1 MFDIPGDFKD
11 DLSMG
16 AGDDDDGNDD
26 DLEAELAALT
36 AGSAPKIPK
45 RKPQAQLVS
54 PSNLDKMIA
63 ESLQDVPSDEDV
75 SDDENDPNL
84 LSELNQI
91 TGEPPV
97 VEAAPTPTPGPSEPA
112 NTKTLL
118 AERLKMYEL
127 AEENAKKAGE
137 TSRARRFNRGIK
149 TIKDL
154 IKTSNA
160 GRPINPEDIP
170 PEVAVTITKKPEPIL
185 EPIRP
190 APSVPEPVEP
200 VSPSVPEPSLV
211 KSPEQESMLEILN
224 QRKRDFKL
232 AAVNAK
238 REENTALAVQYVKI
252 AKQFDAVIAAV
263 ESGQPVDLSKMPPSP
278 FDTPKSPQKEENP
291 VQQSS
296 EPPEET
302 PEPAVA
308 EPALLSANTV
318 LEALQQ
324 RLEKYKSEEA
334 KAKTDG
340 NSSKARRMGRIV
352 KQFEDAIKA
361 HNAGKTVA
369 FDELPTPPGFAPIPG
384 TVAPEP
390 VPIATLMKEEPDEEV
405 VKPATPEGPKR
416 GNTQR
421 ISGNQSSTTQNEKQL
436 NQLLQK
442 QHEFKVAAL
451 NAKKNGEVMQAKE
464 YLKMAKGLDKLIEAS
479 KCGLPVDM
487 STVPIPAS
495 ARSELDD
502 G

>member
-1 MFDIPGDFKD
+1 
-11 DLSMG
+11 MG
-16 AGDDDDGNDD
+16 AGDDDDGDDD
-26 DLEAELAALT
+26 DLEAELAAL
-36 AGSAPKIPK
+36 AVGNAPKVLK
-45 RKPQAQLVS
+45 RKPQGQLVS

-63 ESLQDVPSDEDV
+63 ESLQDVPSDEDE

-84 LSELNQI
+84 LSELNEL

-97 VEAAPTPTPGPSEPA
+97 VEATPTPTPGPSETP

-149 TIKDL
+149 TLKDL

-170 PEVAVTITKKPEPIL
+170 PEVAVTITKKPDPIL

-190 APSVPEPVEP
+190 APSIPEPVEP
-200 VSPSVPEPSLV
+200 VSPSVPEPSPV
-211 KSPEQESMLEILN
+211 KSPEQERMLEILN

-238 REENTALAVQYVKI
+238 REENTTLAVQYVKI

-263 ESGQPVDLSKMPPSP
+263 ESAQLVDLSKMPPSP

-302 PEPAVA
+302 PEPAVT

-361 HNAGKTVA
+361 HNAGKSVA

-384 TVAPEP
+384 TVAAEP

-405 VKPATPEGPKR
+405 VATPTPKPATPEGPKR

-421 ISGNQSSTTQNEKQL
+421 LSGNQSSTTQNEKQL
-436 NQLLQK
+436 KQLLQK